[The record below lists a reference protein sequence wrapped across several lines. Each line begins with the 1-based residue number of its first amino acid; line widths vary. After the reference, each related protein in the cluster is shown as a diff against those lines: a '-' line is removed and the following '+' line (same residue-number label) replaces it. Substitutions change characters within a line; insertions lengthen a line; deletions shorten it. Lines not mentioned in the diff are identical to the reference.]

1 MYLLISFNHDIP
13 FTQERREEGR
23 YLSENLCGYTLC
35 IYRVEKVTTLY
46 NIVTIV
52 VQYQTSR
59 LLLTMAW
66 QNGDVPL

>member
-1 MYLLISFNHDIP
+1 MHLLISFNHDVS
-13 FTQERREEGR
+13 FTEERREGDV
-23 YLSENLCGYTLC
+23 SVK
-35 IYRVEKVTTLY
+35 IYVDVYKGLKKVTTLY

-66 QNGDVPL
+66 